1 MIKPDVCDSYKL
13 ECALGTYH
21 TMDCVYKL
29 ALYISDAVLDYS
41 VKRYTTSLRG
51 EVEADGY
58 TIGGQV
64 LTGFSAKL
72 DRMKKDGKGV
82 VVISFDSPTWE
93 NSSITARGGLV
104 YNMTADNRAVAVID
118 FGKDVTSRFGPFVVE
133 FPPATAATALIR
145 LG

>member
-13 ECALGTYH
+13 ECAEGGYH
-21 TMDCVYKL
+21 DSDCVYKL
-29 ALYISDAVLDYS
+29 ALYTSDANLDYS
-41 VKRYTTSLRG
+41 IKRYTTSLKG

-72 DRMKKDGKGV
+72 DRMKDGKGIV
-82 VVISFDSPTWE
+82 CISFDSPTWE
-93 NSSITARGGLV
+93 NSSITARGGLL

-118 FGKDVTSRFGPFVVE
+118 FGKDVKSNFGPFLVE
-133 FPPATAATALIR
+133 FPPQTAATALIR